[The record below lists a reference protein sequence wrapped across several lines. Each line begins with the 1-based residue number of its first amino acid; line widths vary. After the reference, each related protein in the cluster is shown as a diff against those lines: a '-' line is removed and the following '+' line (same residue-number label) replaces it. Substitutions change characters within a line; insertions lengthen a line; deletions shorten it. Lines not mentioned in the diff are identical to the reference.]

1 MLYFCTFKGVKE
13 WLLKSAGAP
22 RTNGKSQK
30 DPSPLGNGKGPPER
44 ASGACYDERGGQGDL
59 SMAYSHVEAQ
69 GDETKGNPLLPPLQA
84 DLKNRANDF
93 SEGFLPKPTLYHPQT
108 SSSLIH

>member
-30 DPSPLGNGKGPPER
+30 DTSLWAMAKGRPSGLQGLATMNEAGKVI
-44 ASGACYDERGGQGDL
+44 SHT
-59 SMAYSHVEAQ
+59 AYSHVEAP
-69 GDETKGNPLLPPLQA
+69 GDETKGNPL
-84 DLKNRANDF
+84 
-93 SEGFLPKPTLYHPQT
+93 PTL
-108 SSSLIH
+108 